1 MSVSGVTD
9 WPLTAGE
16 IVTQAMYELGELS
29 QGEDPSGEEM
39 EDGLLRL
46 NAMLRSWSGEGN
58 LFREASGTLTLP
70 AGTASGTLPA
80 DVRDVSSVRY
90 VGSFNRPLAQWNRSQ
105 FYSVPNRTQ
114 TGTPIAYY
122 VSESIS
128 GRTLTVWP
136 VPSAGATL
144 ELDYSRVAQTVTDP
158 SETVDVPEE
167 WQEALILG
175 LASRLASMFGT
186 TETAPQKVARLD
198 SRAQALYQRLLDRD
212 RPDTY
217 TFEPDY

>member
-1 MSVSGVTD
+1 
-9 WPLTAGE
+9 
-16 IVTQAMYELGELS
+16 MYELGELS

-39 EDGLLRL
+39 EDGILRL

-58 LFREASGTLTLP
+58 LFREASGTLTLL
-70 AGTASGTLPA
+70 AGVASGTLPA

-90 VGSFNRPLAQWNRSQ
+90 VGSFNRPLAQWNRGQ

-114 TGTPIAYY
+114 AGTPIAYY
-122 VSESIS
+122 VSETIS
-128 GRTLTVWP
+128 GKTLTVWP
-136 VPSAGATL
+136 VPSTDATL

-158 SETVDVPEE
+158 SETVDVPED

-186 TETAPQKVARLD
+186 TETAPAKVQRID
-198 SRAQALYQRLLDRD
+198 VRAQALYQRLLDRD
-212 RPDTY
+212 RPDVY
-217 TFEPDY
+217 VFEPDY

>member
-9 WPLTAGE
+9 WPVTAGE

-105 FYSVPNRTQ
+105 FYSVPNRIQ
-114 TGTPIAYY
+114 TGTPVAYY
-122 VSESIS
+122 VSETIS
-128 GRTLTVWP
+128 GRTITLWP
-136 VPSAGATL
+136 VPSAGAKL

-167 WQEALILG
+167 WQEALIMG

-186 TETAPQKVARLD
+186 TETAPQKVARID
-198 SRAQALYQRLLDRD
+198 ARAQALYQKLLDRD

-217 TFEPDY
+217 IFEPDY